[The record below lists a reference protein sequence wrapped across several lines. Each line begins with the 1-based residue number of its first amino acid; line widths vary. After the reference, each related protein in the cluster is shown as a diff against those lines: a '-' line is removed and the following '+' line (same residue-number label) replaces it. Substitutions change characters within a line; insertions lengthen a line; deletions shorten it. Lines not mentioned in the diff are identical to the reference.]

1 MMLCE
6 TVNCEGGNNLDI
18 IGWEGER
25 GRGGAVSRKL
35 GFFLAEI

>member
-25 GRGGAVSRKL
+25 GRGGQ
-35 GFFLAEI
+35 